1 MSSLE
6 IYNRRF
12 ADSGRQV
19 FARALNG
26 ARVRG
31 RNYVVVE
38 HFIEALNAEEGRLF
52 QLLAGLL
59 KIDLDRVQIMM
70 AEQRENFPQQASA
83 SLRLAPA
90 TIALLKQAWEVAH
103 KDHRL
108 QIESFDLIWALLA
121 HCIQVLSLSLDEKK
135 TVRLVKFGSGT
146 STIIGEKAVR
156 IYRLKPRIAGRL
168 WDVHFY
174 VVSRLRR
181 LTPNCPATNAR

>member
-1 MSSLE
+1 MSGLE
-6 IYNRRF
+6 IYNQRF

-19 FARALNG
+19 FERALNG

-52 QLLAGLL
+52 QSLAGLL
-59 KIDLDRVQIMM
+59 KIDLDRVQTMM

-90 TIALLKQAWEVAH
+90 AISLLKQAWGAAH

-135 TVRLVKFGSGT
+135 TVRLVRSGSGT
-146 STIIGEKAVR
+146 PTIIRKKAVR
-156 IYRLKPRIAGRL
+156 IYRLNRELLPGFEVYRSLLPEWRMIRL
-168 WDVHFY
+168 
-174 VVSRLRR
+174 VSSDD
-181 LTPNCPATNAR
+181 